1 MADILDRLT
10 RALADRYRI
19 DRELGRGGMA
29 IVVLAEDLKHR
40 RPVAIKV
47 LRPDI
52 ADGVGADR
60 FLKEI
65 RVSAQLNHPHIL
77 PLLDSGDADGL
88 VYYVMPYAEGGTL
101 RDRISR
107 ERQLSMEVA
116 LAITGD
122 VADALAYAHSR
133 GVLHRDVKPENILLA
148 PGHALIGDFGIAR
161 AIEAAG
167 GPRLTETGIAVGTP
181 TYMSPEQALAE
192 ADLDARSDLY
202 SLACVTYEM
211 LVGEP
216 PFTGASAQAVLG
228 RRLNETPR
236 PIRATRSAVSAAVD
250 AAVARALAPARAD
263 RFASV
268 ENFVAALRAPGDS
281 VAMRTPDA
289 MADATRRRWRSW
301 GAVLAGLVVVLIA
314 GGVWMQ
320 RRAVP
325 STTPSGQPP
334 RLAVL
339 PLENLGGADDE
350 PFAAGISE
358 EITSRLA
365 QIGALRVVSR
375 TSARQF
381 SGREAT
387 IAEMGKALNADYI
400 LEGTVRTDRTAGG
413 AGRARVTT
421 QLIRVADDVNV
432 WQDGFDASL
441 VPGDIFRGQADIA
454 SRVAAALNLTL
465 REPERRRIAR
475 VATHDS
481 TAYRLYQLG
490 RFHWEK
496 RDGPSL
502 VRARQYFGEA
512 IARDSSFAEA
522 YAGFAD
528 ATNAYVLLFGTES
541 GRVAG
546 APAITA
552 ARRAIALDGT
562 LAAAHAALGFALTF
576 FDWDWAEADSALA
589 RAIALDPEYGPA
601 RYWYTQLRWVEDRPL
616 DALEQARHGIA
627 VDPLSG
633 VAHLAYARTLRL
645 LGRTEESVAALM
657 RASELQPNLWVP
669 YVDVAEYHAQARR
682 PERAAAAVRQYL
694 ATAYPNHHVNEEDV
708 GRLVRILGGEQEA
721 PAADVVRRFQRAGI
735 TLQPGIVARWF
746 ALTGQSDSAF
756 AHMRRAVEAHS
767 PDVVS
772 ALPFLQPLLGKD
784 PRWSV
789 LERSVGLVP

>member
-1 MADILDRLT
+1 VPDILDRLT

-47 LRPDI
+47 LRPDT
-52 ADGVGADR
+52 AHGVGADR
-60 FLKEI
+60 FLEEI

-101 RDRISR
+101 RDRIAR

-122 VADALAYAHSR
+122 IADALAYAHSR

-192 ADLDARSDLY
+192 ADLDGRSDLY

-216 PFTGASAQAVLG
+216 PFTGTSAQAVLG
-228 RRLNETPR
+228 RRLSETPR
-236 PIRATRSAVSAAVD
+236 PIRATRSAVSTAVD

-268 ENFVAALRAPGDS
+268 EHFVAALRASGDS
-281 VAMRTPDA
+281 VATRTPDA
-289 MADATRRRWRSW
+289 IAEATRRRWRSW
-301 GAVLAGLVVVLIA
+301 GAVLAGVVVLIA
-314 GGVWMQ
+314 GSVWMQ
-320 RRAVP
+320 RRAAP
-325 STTPSGQPP
+325 STSLTNAPP

-381 SGREAT
+381 SGRET
-387 IAEMGKALNADYI
+387 TVPEMGKALNADYI
-400 LEGTVRTDRTAGG
+400 LEGTVRTDRSAGG

-432 WQDGFDASL
+432 WQHGFDASL
-441 VPGDIFRGQADIA
+441 VPGDIFRVQADIA

-481 TAYRLYQLG
+481 IAYRLYQLG

-502 VRARQYFGEA
+502 LRARQYFGDA

-552 ARRAIALDGT
+552 ARRAIELDGT

-576 FDWDWAEADSALA
+576 FDWDWAGADSALA
-589 RAIALDPEYGPA
+589 RAIELDPEYGPA

-616 DALEQARHGIA
+616 DALEHARHGIA

-645 LGRTEESVAALM
+645 LGRTEESVAELM
-657 RASELQPNLWVP
+657 RAIELQPNLWVP
-669 YVDVAEYHAQARR
+669 YVDLAEYHAQARK
-682 PERAAAAVRQYL
+682 PERAAAAVRQFL
-694 ATAYPNHHVNEEDV
+694 ATAYPNHPVNDEDV
-708 GRLVRILGGEQEA
+708 GTLVRILGGEPEA
-721 PAADVVRRFQRAGI
+721 TAADVVRRFQRAGI
-735 TLQPGIVARWF
+735 ALQPGIVARWF

-767 PDVVS
+767 PDVAT

-784 PRWSV
+784 PRWSA